1 MPLHSLTTYSQR
13 CDMDLEDRI
22 LYLEDRHRRLD
33 QSTSKLEGELKQ
45 EFDTAKEAKLKEL
58 KKLKL
63 SVKDELEDLRNADNQ
78 FAISPEE
85 QRIYNIRQTD

>member
-1 MPLHSLTTYSQR
+1 
-13 CDMDLEDRI
+13 MDLEDRI